1 MSSQAQACWGL
12 GSASVARI
20 APKPPW
26 PWPWPW
32 PWVWENSRGGARPL
46 LCLRAGRGRA
56 GPGRAISSAVP
67 EAWSAGWPQRPPCG
81 ARPSASAHSRA
92 WHAGKACCPAGRG
105 RPSASH
111 GSPRSIAVRG
121 RCRGWASSGQHTREQ
136 VGHVTWTLGTL
147 PSPVIFRGRSP
158 GQALSARDGWEEAGP
173 EWGPG
178 LCLPECHK
186 PRNQTKAFGHKK
198 GRSVEHKRRIRRW
211 ETGTERAVNSVQG
224 PVWTL

>member
-147 PSPVIFRGRSP
+147 PSPVIFRGALQARPSVPVTAGRRQGQSGAQGCACPSVTSP
-158 GQALSARDGWEEAGP
+158 ET
-173 EWGPG
+173 
-178 LCLPECHK
+178 K
-186 PRNQTKAFGHKK
+186 PKPLDIKK
-198 GRSVEHKRRIRRW
+198 ED
-211 ETGTERAVNSVQG
+211 
-224 PVWTL
+224 L